1 MTAPEPATTLRVL
14 YRYASSANLKSR
26 PDYFTKSLA
35 LASFVRAARVAG
47 PAVRVTFVVDGEPPR
62 PVESV
67 MVDAG
72 DLLRVRC
79 GSNRASYLQTVQL
92 PRTRPVT
99 EDLTWFAEDDYLY
112 EPSSLAE
119 LLRAADAIPEASWFA
134 LSGPTPPQLLE
145 MRRAQGPVCLPPLM
159 RPGGI
164 AYVGVQPWHR
174 IPSTTSTFGGRTGR
188 IVHDERLLRLT
199 PWTGAAWDR
208 TTCLTVQ
215 GITPYPWQHV
225 LADLVVPSTPRRH
238 RAARVAWRVAS
249 RVGINLRSVRL
260 PGNRGVLVAPVTP
273 LVGHMNL
280 PYEER
285 PSYWD
290 SVAAATAEWAVSEGI
305 DVG

>member
-1 MTAPEPATTLRVL
+1 MTVPEPTTTLRVL
-14 YRYASSANLKSR
+14 YRFAASENLKSR
-26 PDYFTKSLA
+26 PEYFTKSLA
-35 LASFVRAARVAG
+35 LASFVRAARAAR
-47 PAVRVTFVVDGEPPR
+47 PAVRVTFVVDGDLPR

-67 MVDAG
+67 MAG
-72 DLLRVRC
+72 EGDVLRVRC
-79 GSNRASYLQTVQL
+79 GSNRASYLETVQL
-92 PRTRPVT
+92 PRTLPVT

-112 EPSSLAE
+112 EPSSLTE

-145 MRRAQGPVCLPPLM
+145 MQRAQGPVPLPPLR

-164 AYVGVQPWHR
+164 AYVDELPWHR
-174 IPSTTSTFGGRTGR
+174 IPSTTSTFGGWTGR
-188 IVHDERLLRLT
+188 IIHDERLLRLT
-199 PWTGAAWDR
+199 PLTGAAWDR
-208 TTCLTVQ
+208 TTCLAVQ

-249 RVGINLRSVRL
+249 RVVINLRSMRL

-273 LVGHMNL
+273 MVGHMNL

-285 PSYWD
+285 PAHWD
-290 SVAAATAEWAVSEGI
+290 SVAAETIEWAASDGI